1 MQANWNIKSRA
12 HECSRTN
19 RPFEEGERFYTAIY
33 FDTGSGEFQRRD
45 VAESAWA
52 EELAERKPFSYW
64 KAEYVKPESMKPK
77 VEITGRES
85 AEDLLRRFVE
95 EDEEHTE
102 HARYILALMLERKK
116 QLVPKET
123 KETELGKTII
133 YEHRKSGEVYI
144 IKDPELRLDEL
155 AMVQDEVAMLLG
167 FGGPAAEAA
176 AAVGMRITPDGKVE
190 NLEKGKKGGKTGKG
204 AATAQ
209 DPSATEGAP
218 TGDETPAAEAAAEAA
233 TAEEAPA
240 TESPEAVEAAEGDAE
255 PVAAEL
261 EETASDEVTGEVVES
276 VEAATESDEEAADAV
291 AAETEVE
298 TESESSTD
306 EPVSSERPA

>member
-33 FDTGSGEFQRRD
+33 FDTDSGEFQRRD
-45 VAESAWA
+45 VAESAWK

-64 KAEYVKPESMKPK
+64 KSEYVKPESMKPK

-123 KETELGKTII
+123 KETEQGKTII
-133 YEHRKSGEVYI
+133 YEHRKSGEVFI

-190 NLEKGKKGGKTGKG
+190 NVEKGKKGGKAGKG
-204 AATAQ
+204 AAGTQ
-209 DPSATEGAP
+209 DPAAAEGAP
-218 TGDETPAAEAAAEAA
+218 EGD
-233 TAEEAPA
+233 EAPA
-240 TESPEAVEAAEGDAE
+240 AAAAGEAAIAEEETSSTEHPEAVEAVEEATESGGE
-255 PVAAEL
+255 EL
-261 EETASDEVTGEVVES
+261 EETPSDEQTGVVVDSED
-276 VEAATESDEEAADAV
+276 AAADEM
-291 AAETEVE
+291 AAETEAE
-298 TESESSTD
+298 PSAD
-306 EPVSSERPA
+306 EPERSERSA

>member
-45 VAESAWA
+45 VAESAWK

-64 KAEYVKPESMKPK
+64 KSEYVKPESMKPK

-123 KETELGKTII
+123 KETEHGKTII

-190 NLEKGKKGGKTGKG
+190 NLEKGKKGSKAGKG
-204 AATAQ
+204 ASAQ
-209 DPSATEGAP
+209 VQLRPRSRPRKRKCLLRKHQRSQQPRRKLPQRKITKRMKL
-218 TGDETPAAEAAAEAA
+218 
-233 TAEEAPA
+233 
-240 TESPEAVEAAEGDAE
+240 SPERGS
-255 PVAAEL
+255 L
-261 EETASDEVTGEVVES
+261 
-276 VEAATESDEEAADAV
+276 
-291 AAETEVE
+291 
-298 TESESSTD
+298 
-306 EPVSSERPA
+306 

>member
-45 VAESAWA
+45 VAESVWA

-85 AEDLLRRFVE
+85 AEDLLRRFIE

-102 HARYILALMLERKK
+102 HARYILALMMERKK

-123 KETELGKTII
+123 KETEHGKTII

-190 NLEKGKKGGKTGKG
+190 NLEKGKKGGKAGKG
-204 AATAQ
+204 ANAQ
-209 DPSATEGAP
+209 GQAATEAAP
-218 TGDETPAAEAAAEAA
+218 SGDEVPTAEAPEEPA
-233 TAEEAPA
+233 TAEETPSTEDPEAGESVEEG
-240 TESPEAVEAAEGDAE
+240 TESVAEVVEEAAESEEAPTSDDNEEADAE
-255 PVAAEL
+255 APETEEAEG
-261 EETASDEVTGEVVES
+261 ETASDEP
-276 VEAATESDEEAADAV
+276 EA
-291 AAETEVE
+291 
-298 TESESSTD
+298 
-306 EPVSSERPA
+306 PERSA

>member
-33 FDTGSGEFQRRD
+33 FDTVSGEFQRRD

-64 KAEYVKPESMKPK
+64 KAEYVRPESLRPK
-77 VEITGRES
+77 VEITSRES

-123 KETELGKTII
+123 KETEHGKTII
-133 YEHRKSGEVYI
+133 YEHRKSGEVFI

-190 NLEKGKKGGKTGKG
+190 NLEKGKKGGKAGKG
-204 AATAQ
+204 ANVPDQAVADAAPTA
-209 DPSATEGAP
+209 DEAPVAEEPAASVTAEETSATEVSEP
-218 TGDETPAAEAAAEAA
+218 TE
-233 TAEEAPA
+233 
-240 TESPEAVEAAEGDAE
+240 
-255 PVAAEL
+255 AEL
-261 EETASDEVTGEVVES
+261 DEASSHEAHEEVVEE
-276 VEAATESDEEAADAV
+276 EAETDESLTSEGEASDEEAFANE
-291 AAETEVE
+291 ETELPE
-298 TESESSTD
+298 DDQAAD
-306 EPVSSERPA
+306 EPEAPERSA

>member
-45 VAESAWA
+45 VAESVWA

-64 KAEYVKPESMKPK
+64 KAEYVRPESMKPK

-85 AEDLLRRFVE
+85 AEDLLRRFIE

-123 KETELGKTII
+123 KETEHGKTII

-190 NLEKGKKGGKTGKG
+190 SLEKGKKGGKAGKNAGAQGQAAPEAAPLADAVPATEASGEPVTAEEPLPTEDPETG
-204 AATAQ
+204 AAEEEDVELGVEAE
-209 DPSATEGAP
+209 EGAP
-218 TGDETPAAEAAAEAA
+218 SDDVADGTAES
-233 TAEEAPA
+233 EEAPA
-240 TESPEAVEAAEGDAE
+240 SEAEEEADEESVEMDEAEGDA
-255 PVAAEL
+255 A
-261 EETASDEVTGEVVES
+261 
-276 VEAATESDEEAADAV
+276 
-291 AAETEVE
+291 
-298 TESESSTD
+298 TD
-306 EPVSSERPA
+306 EPEPPERSA

>member
-45 VAESAWA
+45 VAESAWK

-64 KAEYVKPESMKPK
+64 KSEYVKPESMKPK

-190 NLEKGKKGGKTGKG
+190 NLEKGKKGGKAGKG
-204 AATAQ
+204 AGAQ
-209 DPSATEGAP
+209 GQPPTEAP
-218 TGDETPAAEAAAEAA
+218 PPDVEVPAAEASGDSS
-233 TAEEAPA
+233 TTEEAPSA
-240 TESPEAVEAAEGDAE
+240 ENPEGSEAPTEEGEPVAEGLEETPSDEVVEAAAESEGIAASDEEVTDAE
-255 PVAAEL
+255 LSETEAAE
-261 EETASDEVTGEVVES
+261 EETAS
-276 VEAATESDEEAADAV
+276 ASDEPEA
-291 AAETEVE
+291 
-298 TESESSTD
+298 
-306 EPVSSERPA
+306 PERSA

>member
-45 VAESAWA
+45 VAESAWK

-64 KAEYVKPESMKPK
+64 KSEYVKPESMKPK

-123 KETELGKTII
+123 KETEQGKTII
-133 YEHRKSGEVYI
+133 YEHRKSGEVFI

-190 NLEKGKKGGKTGKG
+190 NVEKGKKGGKAGKNAG
-204 AATAQ
+204 TQEQVASEVPPSGDAAPAGESSGE
-209 DPSATEGAP
+209 PSATEEAP
-218 TGDETPAAEAAAEAA
+218 SVENAEAGDPVEGDDGTVAEVEDGIALDEVADGEAESEDTSATDVEGEAPEKKEAA
-233 TAEEAPA
+233 
-240 TESPEAVEAAEGDAE
+240 
-255 PVAAEL
+255 L
-261 EETASDEVTGEVVES
+261 
-276 VEAATESDEEAADAV
+276 
-291 AAETEVE
+291 
-298 TESESSTD
+298 D
-306 EPVSSERPA
+306 EPEPPGTL

>member
-45 VAESAWA
+45 VAESAWK

-64 KAEYVKPESMKPK
+64 KSEYVKPESMKPK

-123 KETELGKTII
+123 KETEQGKTII
-133 YEHRKSGEVYI
+133 YEHRKSGEVFI

-190 NLEKGKKGGKTGKG
+190 NVEKGKKGGKAGKG
-204 AATAQ
+204 VAGTQDPATAEL
-209 DPSATEGAP
+209 SHE
-218 TGDETPAAEAAAEAA
+218 GDETPAAEASDEAA
-233 TAEEAPA
+233 IAEEETSS
-240 TESPEAVEAAEGDAE
+240 TEHSEAVKAAEGAPDSGGEA
-255 PVAAEL
+255 L
-261 EETASDEVTGEVVES
+261 EETPSDEQTGGVVDSE
-276 VEAATESDEEAADAV
+276 DAV
-291 AAETEVE
+291 AAETEPD
-298 TESESSTD
+298 TSTD
-306 EPVSSERPA
+306 EPNPSERPASA